1 MEKSNRDTLETQVLR
16 LYELMQK
23 MRGDLAILTDSTGD
37 KPVLDTVADQLVSVA
52 DDSERANV
60 AVPDASEKISDI
72 AEGMIREIKYTGA
85 RHMFQ
90 DIVDATA
97 RIDLACEVQ
106 DAARAR
112 IMNVIQTIN
121 QFEDTLNSLVVKV
134 GNGSVAGVE
143 TALSGINMMDEDDGV
158 ETIKMRSHKEPETNA
173 FEKLLED
180 Q

>member
-1 MEKSNRDTLETQVLR
+1 MDKSNRDTLETQVLR

-23 MRGDLAILTDSTGD
+23 MREDLSVLTDSTDD
-37 KPVLDTVADQLVSVA
+37 KPALDTAADQLISVA
-52 DDSERANV
+52 AESEKASNAVLNAN
-60 AVPDASEKISDI
+60 EKISGI
-72 AEGMIREIKYTGA
+72 AENLIQEIKYTGA

-90 DIVDATA
+90 EIVDACA

-112 IMNVIQTIN
+112 ISNVVQTIN
-121 QFEDTLNSLVVKV
+121 LVEGTLNSLVVKV
-134 GNGSVAGVE
+134 GNGSIAGVE
-143 TALSGINMMDEDDGV
+143 TALSGINMMEDDGC
-158 ETIKMRSHKEPETNA
+158 ETIQMRTHKEPAENA